1 MAGWRWGI
9 AEMGRRHRI
18 DYKRDYPANWH
29 SEIRPAVL
37 SRAGNRCEGSPR
49 YPDCRAENGRPH
61 PVTGSAVVLT
71 IAHLYEDDKA
81 TQDLTRLRAWCNRC
95 HLLYD
100 IKQHV
105 RNAAITRRMRRIEAG
120 QLEME
125 ARS

>member
-1 MAGWRWGI
+1 
-9 AEMGRRHRI
+9 MGRRHRI